1 MEKKDIINP
10 QEMCRKNQEDEN
22 LENLIYD
29 ENYNTNEEEKK

>member
-10 QEMCRKNQEDEN
+10 QEMSRKNQEDEN

-29 ENYNTNEEEKK
+29 KNQNANEEEKK